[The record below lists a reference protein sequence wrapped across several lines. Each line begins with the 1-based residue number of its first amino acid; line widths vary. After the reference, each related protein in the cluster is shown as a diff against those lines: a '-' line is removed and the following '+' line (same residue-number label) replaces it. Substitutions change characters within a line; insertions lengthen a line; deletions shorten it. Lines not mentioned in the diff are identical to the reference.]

1 VTRRA
6 TASAPKGR
14 REVNGAAGQPTREVI
29 LDTAERLFALRG
41 FDGVA
46 LRDLAREMDLTAP
59 SLYNHFSS
67 KQALYEAVL
76 ERGVKPIVDVVVASW
91 PPDSSS
97 RPDVRTTVTQLVD
110 HLATHPH
117 LAPLL
122 QRAILE
128 QDGSFGE
135 LLARWLAPLY
145 RQGSE
150 ILRDIAEQS
159 GWPEEQVPLLTL
171 GLFGLVFSYFT
182 NIAGLAKLTGWRGGV
197 MSPKG
202 LARQRQFLEEALLRL
217 IGPRPTPPRS

>member
-1 VTRRA
+1 VTRKA
-6 TASAPKGR
+6 TASAPRGR
-14 REVNGAAGQPTREVI
+14 RDSPAAGQPTREVI

-46 LRDLAREMDLTAP
+46 LRDLAREMNLTAP
-59 SLYNHFSS
+59 SLYNHFPS

-76 ERGVKPIVDVVVASW
+76 ERGLKPIVDVVVASW
-91 PPDSSS
+91 PPASSTT
-97 RPDVRTTVTQLVD
+97 PDIQTTVAQLVD
-110 HLATHPH
+110 HLAEHPH

-128 QDGSFGE
+128 QDGSFGD

-145 RQGSE
+145 RQGTV
-150 ILRDIAEQS
+150 ILRDLAGEA

-171 GLFGLVFSYFT
+171 GVFGLVFSYFT

-197 MSPKG
+197 LSQKG
-202 LARQRQFLEEALLRL
+202 LASQRRFLEEALLRL
-217 IGPRPTPPRS
+217 IGPREPKKRS

>member
-1 VTRRA
+1 MTEPRGRA
-6 TASAPKGR
+6 
-14 REVNGAAGQPTREVI
+14 REAANEALPTREVI

-59 SLYNHFSS
+59 SLYNHFPS

-76 ERGVKPIVDVVVASW
+76 ERGLKPIVDVVVASW
-91 PPDSSS
+91 
-97 RPDVRTTVTQLVD
+97 RPGAPRNGDIHETVTKLVD
-110 HLATHPH
+110 HLSEHPH

-128 QDGSFGE
+128 QDGSFAQ

-145 RQGSE
+145 RQGTVV
-150 ILRDIAEQS
+150 LRDLAGAA
-159 GWPEEQVPLLTL
+159 GWEDDQVPLLAL
-171 GLFGLVFSYFT
+171 GMFGLVFSYFT
-182 NIAGLAKLTGWRGGV
+182 NIAGLAKLTGWKGGV

-202 LARQRQFLEEALLRL
+202 LALQRRFLEEALYRL
-217 IGPRPTPPRS
+217 IGPGEARKKS

>member
-1 VTRRA
+1 VTRKATA
-6 TASAPKGR
+6 TASRK
-14 REVNGAAGQPTREVI
+14 REGQGEALPTREVI

-59 SLYNHFSS
+59 SLYNHFPS

-76 ERGVKPIVDVVVASW
+76 ERGLKPIVEVLIASW
-91 PPDSSS
+91 
-97 RPDVRTTVTQLVD
+97 RPASPRLEDIHETVTKLVD
-110 HLATHPH
+110 HLSEHAH

-135 LLARWLAPLY
+135 LLSKWLTPIY
-145 RQGSE
+145 RQGTVVLRE
-150 ILRDIAEQS
+150 IAGDA
-159 GWPEEQVPLLTL
+159 GWDEEQVPLLTL
-171 GLFGLVFSYFT
+171 GMFGLVFSYFT
-182 NIAGLAKLTGWRGGV
+182 NVAGLAKLTGWKGGV

-202 LARQRQFLEEALLRL
+202 LVNQRRFLEEALFRL
-217 IGPRPTPPRS
+217 IGPREARKKS